1 MKQNKSSACAILVG
15 IFHFQIIFI
24 LCHNSTKL
32 LAFDSEMDR
41 ESLLALKS
49 SVHDPRNA
57 ISGWNRSVSHCT
69 WAGVSCSGSGS
80 RVRSLNLPSLGLS
93 GTIPSSLS
101 NLTSLEN
108 LNLFNNSFYGE
119 IPLNLGNLSS
129 LRTIILAGNSVNG
142 TIPGSLSLCLNLEQ
156 ISFEDNQLSGSLPP
170 ELGNLRSLKILSI
183 SLNNLTGEIP
193 RTYGNLS
200 ALTTIGLARNQ
211 ISGEMWDELRGLHNL
226 VIVLLSENQLTGEL
240 PLWLFNISSLEYI
253 SLTENYLVG
262 KLPGESESCN
272 ITKLRELYMAE
283 NRIGGKIPSYLF
295 NSSRIQFLD
304 LSSNQFEGSIPI
316 PHNMKDLINLHLG
329 YNNLSS
335 TTEINAQLFNSLR
348 NSTKIEILFLNSN
361 FLSGKLPRSIR
372 NLSLHLR
379 ELCLDN
385 NFLVGRFPDGLER
398 YKNLTALSI
407 FKNSFSGNFP
417 ISVGKA
423 LKFRRVQAHQNIFSG
438 EIPDI
443 FGNLSQLHM
452 LTLGTNQFSGRIP
465 TSISGCKQMNTLGLA
480 SNKLSGSIPRE
491 IFSLSILRT
500 LRLGSNKLTTP
511 IPFEVG
517 RLRQLETL
525 DMSGNYLS
533 GSIPSSIGE
542 CLNLHSLDL
551 ARNNLSSQIPGT
563 VGHLLGLES
572 LDLSHNN
579 LSGTIPADLEKL
591 RTLKTLNLSFNR
603 LEGPVPRNGAFAHIT
618 WGSLR
623 GNGNLCGSDQEVS
636 RTLGISMC
644 VVTRKLA
651 KKHQLLA
658 ILIPVTISALLLLCA
673 ILGLIWMRI
682 KRSGRREGYPPPL
695 VKSSLMRISYEEIRK
710 ATDNFAPENFIGK
723 GGFGSVYRGT
733 FAGEVSADIS
743 ATARTYDPELP
754 GSGACTVTSAVKVID
769 SNQSKASK
777 SFSAEC
783 EALKYVRHRNL
794 VKIVTSCSS
803 VDHTGAEFKA
813 LVMEFM
819 CNGNLEK
826 WLYPDEDVCD
836 AMKLGLMQRV
846 NIAIDVASA
855 MDYLHSDCKPPIVH
869 CDLKPGNVLLDDHL
883 TARVGDFGLARILM
897 SRDQQELIESSTVGL
912 KGSIGYIAPEYGM
925 GGRASTNGDVYSFGI
940 LLLELFIARK
950 PTDVMFQEGLNLNKF
965 ASAVDENN
973 CQVLDVVDPRLFSN
987 YGMCSTETGNSS
999 SFFSG
1004 QENNDS
1010 ISVSSSNAD
1019 QVNDASSSWS
1029 KRCGE
1034 CVAEL
1039 IRLGLSCARQ
1049 SPRDRPAMR
1058 EVLTRLHKLK
1068 GLLLGSIDP
1077 SCSDNVRSSASV

>member
-32 LAFDSEMDR
+32 LALDSDMDR

-119 IPLNLGNLSS
+119 IPSNLGNLSS
-129 LRTIILAGNSVNG
+129 LRTIILARNSVNG

-262 KLPGESESCN
+262 KLPGESESGN

-361 FLSGKLPRSIR
+361 FLSGK
-372 NLSLHLR
+372 
-379 ELCLDN
+379 
-385 NFLVGRFPDGLER
+385 
-398 YKNLTALSI
+398 
-407 FKNSFSGNFP
+407 
-417 ISVGKA
+417 A
-423 LKFRRVQAHQNIFSG
+423 LKLRRVQAHQNIFSG

-618 WGSLR
+618 WGSLQ

-754 GSGACTVTSAVKVID
+754 GTGACTVTSAVKVID

-855 MDYLHSDCKPPIVH
+855 MDYLHSDCEPPIVH

-1029 KRCGE
+1029 KRCEE